1 MADPQQVL
9 AQRVHDAIVAS
20 FGPEYRDADPLIRP
34 SSFADFQ
41 ANAALPLAKRVGRP
55 PREVAAELTARLD
68 VTGVCAEPVVSGP
81 GFINLTLRDDWIA
94 VQASAMLGDDRLGLV
109 PAAAPQTVVVEYS
122 SPNIAKEM
130 HVGHLRTTIVG
141 DAIARIGEFAGHRV
155 IRDNHVGDWGTQFG
169 MLIEYLLDVGEESAE
184 AGSLRTDPNAFY
196 QAARRKFD
204 SDPGFADRAR
214 KRVVDL
220 QGGDPGTL
228 QLWQDLV
235 DFSKDYLHRI
245 YGRLGVTLTD
255 DDIKGESFYNDLLA
269 DTVARLEEEGIAV
282 HSDGALC
289 AFPAGFTGRE
299 GRPMPVI
306 IRKSDGGY
314 NYSTT
319 DLATIRYRVDEL
331 HVDRA
336 IYVVGSDQA
345 LHFQMVFAVAREAGW
360 IPPGAVFEHAQIG
373 LVLGP
378 DGNRLRTRSGDNV
391 QLSDLLA
398 EAVERAR
405 AILDELDATARFDA
419 AELDAVAEAVGIGA
433 VKYADLSTARESAYV
448 FDWDR
453 MISFRGNT
461 GPYLQYA
468 TARIRSIFRRAA
480 DGLAADTGADA
491 AVATDAADA
500 DAAAADAAAAD
511 AAAADAGTTAHR
523 AGVAITAG
531 PERALALKLLGF
543 GAVITGVGE
552 TAEPHRLCG
561 YLFEVASLFTT
572 FYEECPVL
580 KAESASLRA
589 SRLALCALTH
599 DVLTTGLGLL
609 GVPVPERM

>member
-9 AQRVHDAIVAS
+9 AQRVHDALVAS
-20 FGPEYRDADPLIRP
+20 FGPEYGDADPLIRP

-41 ANAALPLAKRVGRP
+41 ANVALPLGKRLRRS
-55 PREVAAELTARLD
+55 PREVAAALAAQLD
-68 VTGVCAEPVVSGP
+68 VADICAAPEVSGP

-94 VQASAMLGDDRLGLV
+94 AQASAMLGDDRLGLAP
-109 PAAAPQTVVVEYS
+109 PAMPQTVVVEYS

-130 HVGHLRTTIVG
+130 HVGHLRTTVVG
-141 DAIARIGEFAGHRV
+141 DAIARILAFAGHRV
-155 IRDNHVGDWGTQFG
+155 IRDNHVGDWGTPFG
-169 MLIEYLLDVGEESAE
+169 MLIEHLLDVGEDSPE
-184 AGSLRTDPNAFY
+184 AGLLRTDPNAFY

-204 SDPGFADRAR
+204 ADPAFAERAR
-214 KRVVDL
+214 NRVVDL
-220 QGGDPGTL
+220 QGGDPATM
-228 QLWQDLV
+228 QLWAELV
-235 DFSKDYLHRI
+235 ELSKQYLHRI

-269 DTVARLEEEGIAV
+269 DTAARLEDDGLAV

-289 AFPAGFTGRE
+289 VFPAGFTGRE
-299 GRPMPVI
+299 GKPMPVI

-319 DLATIRYRVDEL
+319 DLATIRYRVDKL
-331 HVDRA
+331 NCDRA

-360 IPPGAVFEHAQIG
+360 IPPGTSFEHAQIG

-378 DGNRLRTRSGDNV
+378 DGNRLRTRSGDNP
-391 QLSDLLA
+391 QLADLLA
-398 EAVERAR
+398 EAVDRAR
-405 AILDELDATARFDA
+405 SILDELDATARFDA

-433 VKYADLSTARESAYV
+433 VKYADLSTARESAYI

-453 MISFRGNT
+453 MISYRGNT

-468 TARIRSIFRRAA
+468 TARIQSIFRRAA
-480 DGLAADTGADA
+480 EAKPSG
-491 AVATDAADA
+491 
-500 DAAAADAAAAD
+500 
-511 AAAADAGTTAHR
+511 
-523 AGVAITAG
+523 GVAVTAA

-543 GAVITGVGE
+543 GAVVTSAGE
-552 TAEPHRLCG
+552 SAEPHRLCA

-580 KAESASLRA
+580 KADSAALRA
-589 SRLALCALTH
+589 SRLALCALTENA
-599 DVLTTGLGLL
+599 LTTGLGLL
-609 GVPVPERM
+609 GVPVPDRM